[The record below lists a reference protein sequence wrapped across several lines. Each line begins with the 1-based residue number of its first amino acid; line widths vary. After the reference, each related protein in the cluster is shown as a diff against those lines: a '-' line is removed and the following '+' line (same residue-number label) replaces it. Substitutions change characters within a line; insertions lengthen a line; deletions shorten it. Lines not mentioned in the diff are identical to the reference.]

1 MTPGPAHRRALLI
14 ACCACYLMLAAVLA
28 ACGPEPTP
36 APTLT
41 PSGTPSPTITPSIT
55 LIPSATPTPTGTP
68 TPTSP
73 PTQTFTP
80 SPTLFALDA
89 TPIPP
94 GLERINPLTAAEV
107 SALAEWKLDA
117 LSDFAWAPDAR
128 TLAVSHLDG
137 IAFFDPLTREQTR
150 ALYPT
155 GGRVTRITFSPE
167 GDWLLAASLFGS
179 EAESWASN
187 FQLWLG
193 PYWRPLGIL
202 AGETIGVS
210 SVAFAPQGGLFAAA
224 FSGPQFKDDRIDF
237 YSTETWEIT
246 GTLKINQALDIAFS
260 SDGAFLAITPDRYAI
275 QIYSLAEGEIV
286 RTLPTSFTGE
296 VSAMV
301 FAPTTPVLATGHYDG
316 TIRLWD
322 VTTGLLLRVLDV
334 QAESVIESLAFS
346 PDGAVL
352 ASGESYETNLV
363 RLWAAD
369 DGTLL
374 RTLEGHTAGV
384 TSLLFSPDGGF
395 LVSGSY
401 DGLIRLWGVRP

>member
-1 MTPGPAHRRALLI
+1 MTPGPSHRRALLL
-14 ACCACYLMLAAVLA
+14 ACCLILAAALV
-28 ACGPEPTP
+28 ACAPEPTPP

-41 PSGTPSPTITPSIT
+41 PSQTLSPTITPSIT
-55 LIPSATPTPTGTP
+55 LIPSATPSPTGTP

-80 SPTLFALDA
+80 SPTLFVLDA

-94 GLERINPLTAAEV
+94 GLERINPLTAADV

-155 GGRVTRITFSPE
+155 GGRVTQIDFSPE
-167 GDWLLAASLFGS
+167 GDWLLAASLYGS

-187 FQLWLG
+187 FQIWRG
-193 PYWRPLGIL
+193 PYWQPLGIL
-202 AGETIGVS
+202 AAETIGVS

-224 FSGPQFKDDRIDF
+224 FAGPQFKDDRIDI
-237 YSTETWEIT
+237 YATDTWEIT
-246 GTLKINQALDIAFS
+246 GTLKTSQALDIAFS
-260 SDGAFLAITPDRYAI
+260 ADGAFLAITPDRYAI

-296 VSAMV
+296 VSVMV

-322 VTTGLLLRVLDV
+322 VTTGLLLRTLDV

-352 ASGESYETNLV
+352 ASGESYEHNLV

-374 RTLEGHTAGV
+374 RTLEGHPVGV
-384 TSLLFSPDGGF
+384 TSLLFSPDGQF